1 MPFPRS
7 KKTCDAAGLYDYA
20 VQALGRRMRTVAE
33 LKRLLRQRN
42 IEGDRDAAI
51 EAVIIKLKEQRYLND
66 ANYAATF
73 STLRRDGNKFGRNRI
88 TNDLRTKGVHS
99 EVIDKAVNAAYSEVD
114 EEKLAREFL
123 ERKRV
128 KKPSV
133 GKRSD
138 AASFKQSQKET
149 AKVFRLLV
157 RAGFRAGIIIKILKN
172 WDFAVD
178 DEMLSA
184 LVEETEK

>member
-1 MPFPRS
+1 
-7 KKTCDAAGLYDYA
+7 
-20 VQALGRRMRTVAE
+20 MRTVAE

-73 STLRRDGNKFGRNRI
+73 SSMRRDDKKFGPNRV

-114 EEKLAREFL
+114 EETQAREFL
-123 ERKRV
+123 ARKRV

-133 GKRSD
+133 GKRYD
-138 AASFKQSQKET
+138 AASQKQSQKET
-149 AKVFRLLV
+149 ARVFRLLV
-157 RAGFRAGIIIKILKN
+157 RAGFRPGIIIKILKN
-172 WDFAVD
+172 WDVAVD

-184 LVEETEK
+184 LVEETETRKD